1 MTDPL
6 TGLRAEMAAYLRE
19 SPLFEGIAVREEFP
33 GGYKGVPTRQAC
45 VTVGISGVERAA
57 APGGRVKLTLRFD
70 ILCPP
75 GGNPGCHS
83 LFDRLCGALFF
94 QKNAFGA
101 VEIHCGDAAFDRET
115 GCLVL
120 TAEAVLA
127 GLLLPNE
134 DAEGEGFTD
143 IIIKATEV

>member
-83 LFDRLCGALFF
+83 LFDRLCGALFSRRTRSARW
-94 QKNAFGA
+94 KSTAGTPRST
-101 VEIHCGDAAFDRET
+101 GRPAAS
-115 GCLVL
+115 C
-120 TAEAVLA
+120 
-127 GLLLPNE
+127 
-134 DAEGEGFTD
+134 
-143 IIIKATEV
+143 

>member
-6 TGLRAEMAAYLRE
+6 TDLRAEMAAYLRE

-33 GGYKGVPTRQAC
+33 GGYKGVPTRQTC

-101 VEIHCGDAAFDRET
+101 VEIHCGDARVRP
-115 GCLVL
+115 GRP
-120 TAEAVLA
+120 AVSC
-127 GLLLPNE
+127 
-134 DAEGEGFTD
+134 
-143 IIIKATEV
+143 

>member
-19 SPLFEGIAVREEFP
+19 SPLLEGIAIREEFP

-45 VTVGISGVERAA
+45 VAVGISGVERAA

-75 GGNPGCHS
+75 GGNP
-83 LFDRLCGALFF
+83 
-94 QKNAFGA
+94 
-101 VEIHCGDAAFDRET
+101 AAMASST
-115 GCLVL
+115 GCAARSFSRRTRSARWKS
-120 TAEAVLA
+120 TAGMPRSIRRPAVSC
-127 GLLLPNE
+127 
-134 DAEGEGFTD
+134 
-143 IIIKATEV
+143 

>member
-83 LFDRLCGALFF
+83 LFDRLCGALFPEERVRRGG
-94 QKNAFGA
+94 NPLRGRRVRPGDRLPRADRRGGPRGA
-101 VEIHCGDAAFDRET
+101 APSE
-115 GCLVL
+115 
-120 TAEAVLA
+120 
-127 GLLLPNE
+127 
-134 DAEGEGFTD
+134 
-143 IIIKATEV
+143 